1 MGKRPATF
9 GARRLRGKVNA
20 GPSTDAET
28 SLPDREGFN
37 DLLRAEWNAVE
48 EEAVESVLVVCR
60 VATTGTATGRP
71 APVTD
76 SH

>member
-1 MGKRPATF
+1 MEL
-9 GARRLRGKVNA
+9 RRLRSQVNA

-28 SLPDREGFN
+28 SLPDREGFH

-60 VATTGTATGRP
+60 VADSPQRQRGARP
-71 APVTD
+71 PATD
-76 SH
+76 SR